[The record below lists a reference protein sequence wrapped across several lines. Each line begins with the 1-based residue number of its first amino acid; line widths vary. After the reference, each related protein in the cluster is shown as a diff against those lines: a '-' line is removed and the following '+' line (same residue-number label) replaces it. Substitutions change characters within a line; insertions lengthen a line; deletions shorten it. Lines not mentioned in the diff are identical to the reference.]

1 MYFKDLKVSE
11 ILFQVIASEYYVV
24 SVILLYS
31 FLIFP
36 IPRSNHGQLFSDRIL
51 LSSVIS
57 THVVSR

>member
-1 MYFKDLKVSE
+1 MLSLNLKGLSKEFMVMLCLS
-11 ILFQVIASEYYVV
+11 FYCP
-24 SVILLYS
+24 

-36 IPRSNHGQLFSDRIL
+36 IHRSNHGQLFSDRIL